1 MSDSRSEH
9 SDDLDFL
16 HSGEITVIG
25 RLRQASNA
33 TLLCT
38 IDSSERQAHCVYK
51 PVMGERPLWDF
62 PDGTLAG
69 RELAS
74 YEVSAATGWGL
85 IPPTVLR
92 DGPLG
97 TGMVQL
103 WMDGDDEVDLLDL
116 VNCRGAQLRRVAVLD
131 AVINNSDRKGSHLI
145 PMPGTEPI
153 TRRQVYAIDH
163 GVSFGAEGKLRTV
176 LWHWA
181 GEPLSADALTVL
193 ESLCSALE
201 GDLGE
206 CLAEHLT
213 LTEVRCTTRRVEQ
226 MLRSGIHPLPSEDWP
241 SIPYP
246 PF

>member
-1 MSDSRSEH
+1 MSEPQSQDCT
-9 SDDLDFL
+9 DLDFL
-16 HSGEITVIG
+16 ASAQITVIG

-38 IDSSERQAHCVYK
+38 IETDSRAGHCVYK
-51 PVMGERPLWDF
+51 PVLGERPLWDY

-74 YEVSAATGWGL
+74 YEISAATGWGL

-97 TGMVQL
+97 SGMVQL
-103 WMDGDDEVDLLDL
+103 WMDGDEDVDLLDL
-116 VNCRGAQLRRVAVLD
+116 VNSRGEQLRRIAVLD

-145 PMPGTEPI
+145 PMPGLQPLAH
-153 TRRQVYAIDH
+153 RPVYAIDH
-163 GVSFGAEGKLRTV
+163 GVSFGADDKLRTV

-181 GEPLSADALTVL
+181 GEPLTDDALTIL
-193 ESLCSALE
+193 DSLRAGLAT
-201 GDLGE
+201 DLGE
-206 CLAEHLT
+206 RLARHLT
-213 LTEVRCTTRRVEQ
+213 RTEVRCARRRVER
-226 MLRSGIHPLPSEDWP
+226 MLQSGIHPLPSEDWP

>member
-1 MSDSRSEH
+1 SQDCT
-9 SDDLDFL
+9 DLDFL
-16 HSGEITVIG
+16 ASAQITVIG

-38 IDSSERQAHCVYK
+38 IETDSREGHCVYK
-51 PVMGERPLWDF
+51 PVMGERPLWDY

-74 YEVSAATGWGL
+74 YEISAATGWGL

-97 TGMVQL
+97 SGMVQL
-103 WMDGDDEVDLLDL
+103 WMDGDENVDLLDL
-116 VNCRGAQLRRVAVLD
+116 VNSRGEQLRRIAVLD

-145 PMPGTEPI
+145 PMPGLEPLSH
-153 TRRQVYAIDH
+153 RPVYGIDH
-163 GVSFGAEGKLRTV
+163 GVSFGAEDKLRTV

-181 GEPLSADALTVL
+181 GESLTDDALTIL
-193 ESLCSALE
+193 DSLRAGLAS
-201 GDLGE
+201 DRGE
-206 CLAEHLT
+206 RLARHLT
-213 LTEVRCTTRRVEQ
+213 RTEVRCARRRVER
-226 MLRSGIHPLPSEDWP
+226 MLQSGIHPLPSEDWP